1 MKILIVSQVFWPER
15 FKINDLCTD
24 LIERGHDVTVLTG
37 KPNYPKGKYYEGYS
51 FFSNNNDY
59 YNGAKIIRVP
69 IIPRGDG
76 GGMRLALWYLS
87 FVFFGSLFALCY
99 SRKYDF
105 SLVFGVSPITAALP
119 AIVHRIMYKTKM
131 LLWVQDLWPE
141 SVIVTGK
148 MNSLF
153 LQKILGQVVKYIYRK
168 SDRIFISSELMEH
181 SIIDKLGPKY
191 SKRICYMPNWADDAH
206 LTKKPNIQKYIHLMP
221 VGFKIMFAGNISFA
235 QDFPSI
241 IKAALILKKTRL
253 A

>member
-76 GGMRLALWYLS
+76 GGMRLALWYLT

-153 LQKILGQVVKYIYRK
+153 FAKNIR
-168 SDRIFISSELMEH
+168 SS
-181 SIIDKLGPKY
+181 G
-191 SKRICYMPNWADDAH
+191 
-206 LTKKPNIQKYIHLMP
+206 
-221 VGFKIMFAGNISFA
+221 
-235 QDFPSI
+235 
-241 IKAALILKKTRL
+241 
-253 A
+253 